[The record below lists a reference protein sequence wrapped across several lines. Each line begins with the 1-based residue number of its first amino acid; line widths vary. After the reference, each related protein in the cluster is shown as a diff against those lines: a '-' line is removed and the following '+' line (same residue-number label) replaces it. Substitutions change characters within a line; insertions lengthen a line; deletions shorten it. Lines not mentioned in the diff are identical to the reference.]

1 MILIIDNY
9 DSFTYNLV
17 QYTGELGLTVKI
29 IRNDHKNISYVQR
42 LNPTH
47 IIISPGPGSPTES
60 GLSLDIISQYAS
72 QIPILGVCL
81 GHQSIGYI
89 YGGKIQQLDQ
99 PMHGKMSLVYHNGK
113 NIFMNIPNPFKA
125 IRYHSLVI
133 NRKDLPS
140 ALQITASTQDGL
152 IMGCQHKKYPNL
164 QGIQFHPESL
174 WTEKG
179 KKIIKNFLLKPSQ

>member
-29 IRNDHKNISYVQR
+29 IRNDHKNISYIR
-42 LNPTH
+42 SLNPTH

-60 GLSLDIISQYAS
+60 GLSLEIISQYAS

-89 YGGKIQQLDQ
+89 YGGKIQQLHQ
-99 PMHGKMSLVYHNGK
+99 PMHGKISLVYHYGK

-125 IRYHSLVI
+125 TRYHSLVI
-133 NRKDLPS
+133 DKQDLPS
-140 ALQITASTQDGL
+140 TLRITASTQDGL
-152 IMGCQHKKYPNL
+152 IMGCQHTKYPNI

-179 KKIIKNFLLKPSQ
+179 KKIIKNFLLKSSE

>member
-29 IRNDHKNISYVQR
+29 IRNDHKNISYIQG

-47 IIISPGPGSPTES
+47 IIISPGPGSPRES
-60 GLSLDIISQYAS
+60 GLSLDVISHYAS

-89 YGGKIQQLDQ
+89 YGSKIQQLHQ
-99 PMHGKMSLVYHNGK
+99 PMHGKISLVYHSGK
-113 NIFMNIPNPFKA
+113 NIFMNMPNPFKA
-125 IRYHSLVI
+125 TRYHSLVI
-133 NRKDLPS
+133 DKKDLPS
-140 ALQITASTQDGL
+140 ALRITASTQDGL

-179 KKIIKNFLLKPSQ
+179 KKILKNFLLKPLQ